1 MGSLGWRDALGAA
14 RSLGYELPTKAVCP
28 LRRHVF
34 LILFRFRLRQVASTS
49 SSLLDRC
56 ALLDEISLATQ
67 AIREVRGIRA
77 SRFNT
82 TVAYVRN
89 ADARA
94 VGFRRI
100 RRRDSRFDER
110 IGLAELG
117 DENAGLAAAFRAFVA
132 QPHNGGLC
140 AALQSHFG
148 GEVSTDLSPPSP
160 CRVLAPWSSFQTTC
174 RACFEVR

>member
-34 LILFRFRLRQVASTS
+34 LILFRFRLRQVS

-56 ALLDEISLATQ
+56 ALLDEISLTTQ

-77 SRFNT
+77 SRLNT

-117 DENAGLAAAFRAFVA
+117 DENAGLVAAFPCLRCATAQRRGLRGAPVA
-132 QPHNGGLC
+132 LWG
-140 AALQSHFG
+140 
-148 GEVSTDLSPPSP
+148 
-160 CRVLAPWSSFQTTC
+160 
-174 RACFEVR
+174 

>member
-1 MGSLGWRDALGAA
+1 MPSPG
-14 RSLGYELPTKAVCP
+14 
-28 LRRHVF
+28 HVF
-34 LILFRFRLRQVASTS
+34 LILFRFRLRQVS

-56 ALLDEISLATQ
+56 ALLDEISLTTQ
-67 AIREVRGIRA
+67 AIREVRGIRG

-82 TVAYVRN
+82 TVAYVIN

-117 DENAGLAAAFRAFVA
+117 DENAGLVAAFRAFVA
-132 QPHNGGLC
+132 QPHNRALRGAPVALWGRSLHGPLSALAVSSARSLEQLSNNLQGVLRSQVC
-140 AALQSHFG
+140 PAFTSAAVQHSAMQC
-148 GEVSTDLSPPSP
+148 T
-160 CRVLAPWSSFQTTC
+160 
-174 RACFEVR
+174 